1 MIRSVL
7 ILFALLVGIFPNQSQ
22 LSPLDPHL
30 EQPDISVVRGPYL
43 QMGTPA
49 SVVIR
54 WRTDQAS
61 DSRVVYGSSP
71 TTLVYSVEDGAL
83 TPEHEL
89 RVSGLTPDTTYY
101 YAVGTS
107 TQILSGG
114 DTGHYFT
121 TSPAVGDNRASRIWV
136 LGDSGSADLYA
147 RRVRDAYYQ
156 FAGSDPTDLWL
167 MLGDNAY
174 SYGTDQEYQAAVFD
188 MYGEMLRKSVLWPSF
203 GNHDAFS
210 ASAQFQTGVYFDI
223 FTLPAQ
229 GEAGGAASGTE
240 AYYSFDYANVH
251 YVVLDSTETPL
262 QNGQAMLQWLAS
274 DLESTDQDWIIAFWH
289 HAPYSKGSH
298 DSDNEGLLVWM
309 RQNVL
314 PILEAGGVDLV
325 LSGHSHS
332 YERSFLLDSHY
343 GLSTTLSPQNIL
355 DSGSGSLQAGTPY
368 TKVSG
373 PHQGT
378 VYLVLGSSSSIVPAP
393 LNHPA
398 MFTSQLVRGSVVLDI
413 AGNEL
418 RAIFLDEYGV
428 ERDEFAIVK
437 TDIVLPPTLTP
448 TPSASPTSTPTAT
461 PSSTPTVTPTFTP
474 TATPTFTPTKT
485 ATATPTH
492 TRTPTPTASPS
503 PTLTPTATATAV
515 TWRFLYLPI
524 VTKGTY

>member
-1 MIRSVL
+1 MIRSLL
-7 ILFALLVGIFPNQSQ
+7 ILFALLVGVLPNQPRAIPIGGHPVQADVS
-22 LSPLDPHL
+22 
-30 EQPDISVVRGPYL
+30 IIRGPYL
-43 QMGTPA
+43 QLDTPA
-49 SVVIR
+49 SIVIR

-71 TTLVYSVEDGAL
+71 TTLVNSVEDGAL
-83 TPEHEL
+83 TTEHEL
-89 RVSGLTPDTTYY
+89 LVSGLTADTTYF

-107 TQILSGG
+107 MHILSGE
-114 DTGHYFT
+114 DSDHFFT
-121 TSPAVGDNRASRIWV
+121 TSPDTGDNRASRIWV

-188 MYGEMLRKSVLWPSF
+188 TYGEMLRKSVLWPSF

-229 GEAGGAASGTE
+229 GEAGGTASGTE

-274 DLESTDQDWIIAFWH
+274 DLQSTDQDWIIAFWH

-298 DSDNEGLLVWM
+298 DSDSEGLLVWM
-309 RQNVL
+309 RQNAL

-378 VYLVLGSSSSIVPAP
+378 VYLVLGSSGSIVPAP

-418 RAIFLDEYGV
+418 RAIFLNEYGA

-448 TPSASPTSTPTAT
+448 TPTASPTSTPTAT

-474 TATPTFTPTKT
+474 TKT
-485 ATATPTH
+485 ATATPTD

-503 PTLTPTATATAV
+503 PTFTPTATATAV